1 MVAHL
6 NYTDT
11 PKDKKIVLDRIK
23 AGEWDK
29 IHSST

>member
-11 PKDKKIVLDRIK
+11 HARIL
-23 AGEWDK
+23 ATGLNV
-29 IHSST
+29 IRNL

>member
-11 PKDKKIVLDRIK
+11 ETW
-23 AGEWDK
+23 AQ
-29 IHSST
+29 

>member
-11 PKDKKIVLDRIK
+11 AVVS
-23 AGEWDK
+23 AAYSAAE
-29 IHSST
+29 

>member
-11 PKDKKIVLDRIK
+11 HVLCDEVTGQLVDVISR
-23 AGEWDK
+23 
-29 IHSST
+29 